1 MNNHFLS
8 FKGGGSDFDDG
19 NGNRPGSSNQDQ
31 TAPRKKYKPHRSMTR
46 YGHYQDPQTDKQF
59 DAPSPDLED
68 HWVNAYY
75 DD

>member
-1 MNNHFLS
+1 MS

-19 NGNRPGSSNQDQ
+19 RGNRPSSSNQDPP
-31 TAPRKKYKPHRSMTR
+31 APRKKYKPHRSMTR
-46 YGHYQDPQTDKQF
+46 YGHYETDPQLNADKQF